1 MPGNVQEIYEL
12 SIARLPTEQYDRTI
26 LSLLVRCLSIGRGK
40 HGCPSHSLIFLHALH
55 LVYALLSP
63 ELLTS
68 LSTSVGRW
76 RRWRDQGPG
85 NLTTDLIW

>member
-55 LVYALLSP
+55 LLYALENAALVKKIYITSWIKTDSTY
-63 ELLTS
+63 LLCFFFS
-68 LSTSVGRW
+68 ERHF
-76 RRWRDQGPG
+76 
-85 NLTTDLIW
+85 